1 MLNKIFNISALILI
15 LCFPFFNSAEAED
28 NDCVVKFSTLNICDA
43 ARQIQAEMAPNLPMQ
58 LSQNLFLTKVTSFGP
73 QLNLY
78 ANLRYDEKYFE
89 DALAAQ
95 GASRAAVDSHMR
107 LMAKNKVC
115 SNSTTEAF
123 MGLGGKIGFDYS
135 FIDGTTYLEFVVD
148 IASC

>member
-1 MLNKIFNISALILI
+1 MNRIFNTSFLILT
-15 LCFPFFNSAEAED
+15 LCFPFLSTADAED
-28 NDCVVKFSTLNICDA
+28 NGCAAKFSSLNICDV
-43 ARQIQAEMAPNLPMQ
+43 ARQIQAEMAPSLPMQ

-73 QLNLY
+73 RVNLY

-89 DALAAQ
+89 DALEAQ
-95 GASRAAVDSHMR
+95 GASRTAVDGHMK

-135 FIDGTTYLEFVVD
+135 FIDGVTYLQFVVD
-148 IASC
+148 IKSC